1 MRKLE
6 EIAQAEEKKLE
17 LAEQYLEEDA
27 ALFDEFLKENDR
39 NASEAIKVYGVFCIT
54 VYFVSMLA
62 FRFYILLHHFP
73 LRLPIFYQRLPP
85 EWKRHLVTPRLP
97 GYVLWETTSAIER

>member
-27 ALFDEFLKENDR
+27 QMFDEFLKENDK
-39 NASEAIKVYGVFCIT
+39 NSVDAIK
-54 VYFVSMLA
+54 M
-62 FRFYILLHHFP
+62 
-73 LRLPIFYQRLPP
+73 
-85 EWKRHLVTPRLP
+85 
-97 GYVLWETTSAIER
+97 YVNHNKEVQS